1 VKDYLSSKERFV
13 QRMKVTQSQ
22 GEGVDEVV
30 DEQKHLLVENAAV
43 DLEARDSSTERSEL
57 ETKKK

>member
-1 VKDYLSSKERFV
+1 
-13 QRMKVTQSQ
+13 MKSTQ

-30 DEQKHLLVENAAV
+30 DEQKHLLVKNAAV

-57 ETKKK
+57 GNKWFNVSNIC